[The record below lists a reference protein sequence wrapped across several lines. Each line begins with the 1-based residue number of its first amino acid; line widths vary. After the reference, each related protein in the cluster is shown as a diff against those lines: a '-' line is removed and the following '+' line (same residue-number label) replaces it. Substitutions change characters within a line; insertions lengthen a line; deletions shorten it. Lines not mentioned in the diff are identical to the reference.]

1 MLDIK
6 EKNVRNLLIEKY
18 LQAETS
24 PDEERL
30 LADYF
35 RDNATTDPDEIAVSL
50 LLLAEDHGSEVSYSP
65 LSAEKEI
72 EFDALMEKANCR
84 TMHKKTKLYVM
95 LSAVAASLVGV
106 MALLLPLWKKR
117 APESTANFCKITEVT
132 ADSVYTEAEIRLALQ
147 EDSASGRRQKMLNVC
162 DFYQQAAILFPDCD
176 QVKLEKK
183 GNVIL
188 LTASQNDST
197 HRYYVISTAD
207 TSGTTY
213 QMTQLYIGE

>member
-1 MLDIK
+1 MT
-6 EKNVRNLLIEKY
+6 NLNDKTIRLRLIERY
-18 LQAETS
+18 LAAETS
-24 PDEERL
+24 PVEERL
-30 LADYF
+30 LTEYYLANPDC
-35 RDNATTDPDEIAVSL
+35 AEPDERDVRDLI
-50 LLLAEDHGSEVSYSP
+50 LALHLTKAEEPYQMSE
-65 LSAEKEI
+65 EKERL
-72 EFDALMEKANCR
+72 FDELMPLQPGYQRSRKR
-84 TMHKKTKLYVM
+84 MLYASVAAIAAV
-95 LSAVAASLVGV
+95 LSAVCF
-106 MALLLPLWKKR
+106 LLLHPAR
-117 APESTANFCKITEVT
+117 STDGADITQITEV
-132 ADSVYTEAEIRLALQ
+132 ADGQVYTESQIDAAIKS
-147 EDSASGRRQKMLNVC
+147 DNASGRQQKMLDVC

>member
-1 MLDIK
+1 MPEIK
-6 EKNVRNLLIEKY
+6 DKIVRDLLIEKY

-24 PDEERL
+24 PEEERQ

-35 RDNATTDPDEIAVSL
+35 RENAPTDADEIAVSL
-50 LLLAEDHGSEVSYSP
+50 FLQAEQSGCEASYNPIS
-65 LSAEKEI
+65 SEKEAA
-72 EFDALMEKANCR
+72 FDALMEKANR
-84 TMHKKTKLYVM
+84 RSLYNKTGSYVV

-106 MALLLPLWKKR
+106 VALLLPQWEKQM
-117 APESTANFCKITEVT
+117 PQSTANFCKITEVT

-162 DFYQQAAILFPDCD
+162 DFYAQAAILFPDCD
-176 QVKLEKK
+176 QLKLEKK

>member
-1 MLDIK
+1 MT
-6 EKNVRNLLIEKY
+6 NLNDKTIRLRLIERY
-18 LQAETS
+18 LAAETS
-24 PDEERL
+24 PVEERFL
-30 LADYF
+30 TEYYLANPDC
-35 RDNATTDPDEIAVSL
+35 AEPDERNVRDLI
-50 LLLAEDHGSEVSYSP
+50 LALHLTKADKPFQMSE
-65 LSAEKEI
+65 EKERL
-72 EFDALMEKANCR
+72 FDELMPLQPGYQRSRKR
-84 TMHKKTKLYVM
+84 ILYASVAAIAAV
-95 LSAVAASLVGV
+95 LSAVCF
-106 MALLLPLWKKR
+106 LLLRPAR
-117 APESTANFCKITEVT
+117 SADGADITQITEV
-132 ADSVYTEAEIRLALQ
+132 ADGQVYTESQIDAAIKS
-147 EDSASGRRQKMLNVC
+147 DIVSGRQQKMLDVC